1 MVIEMQR
8 WPGRGFL
15 FLGWFFFSVFI
26 TFFLGAEIKP
36 SHVRTVRIDTTKDD
50 YAAMIVQAVPEV
62 TTLHKISF
70 SSDVFFE
77 QDEFFYLTDLR
88 ESSQLTATQLV
99 EAVRTLI
106 KKNRFSI
113 ITLSLDSYDD
123 GVQLH
128 VDLVGF
134 WSFDRLKI
142 EGVLIGKDLY
152 KHQYSM
158 ELGDPFNEEL
168 HETLLE
174 KIRKDLKDK
183 GFFKSSVTSEIK
195 RDEKRKTVQVTLAV
209 NRGPSFTALLEPVTV
224 RAAADLSGHD
234 VEVITAYIE
243 RHCLHRLSRFGYNKQ
258 TINKAA
264 LAIRK
269 YLTAQGFLDAK
280 IELEERIQINTG
292 AVRISFIIDLHG
304 KKKCTFLGNHFFT
317 AAHLLEHIMS
327 LGPSSWLLPT
337 SMIQQDIIKLYTDK
351 GFRDVQVALQE
362 EPTELFFI
370 INEGTRSRLDKV
382 GIAGATLFTVDY
394 VVKTYFKELL
404 GQYCDEQAVQKAL
417 EAIGDAYTKQ
427 GFLDVSIPSIAWN
440 RSDKKGRYDVQIVI
454 DEGLRSS
461 IESIRIPGYE
471 QLEGK
476 GPCALPSDGTAKPFH
491 AACLHEQRAWLL
503 KQLGLQE
510 SMNLSIRHELK
521 RNGTK
526 IAILW
531 LVNRSTAPT
540 MKFGKTIVTGCSGF
554 PFALL
559 KREFCYNEDD
569 LWDQT
574 ALKNTLKR
582 IKALDVFVRV
592 HVCPHAPSIAQEKKA
607 VLVKVHKD
615 DRFEIRLRP
624 GVALQQLSKKLCFN
638 GLTYKLGGS
647 FIVKNPLNAGDQFR
661 VETDFTRSQQVFEI
675 SYRRP
680 WLFFWPLKT
689 IFKVYD
695 NKYQQPGCIGI
706 KKNVYQVAQQG
717 FLTSLTK
724 RHETYDASINL
735 GFEYMQT
742 IVQNKW
748 NEHGPFA
755 LSIARAIN
763 FEPQLLG
770 KKIPYAV
777 IEPTVVVNKVDN
789 NAFPRKGLLTVLSA
803 KGMFPVGRTAED
815 LYFIRLLVE
824 QSFYIPLRTLVMA
837 LRFRV
842 GHLFHK
848 DFASIMPTER
858 FYLGGANSIR
868 GYETD
873 LCPPLGVVDDHGE
886 RRLVPQGGK
895 SMVNLNIE
903 GRFPLY
909 GRLGG
914 VLFQDIGALTRS
926 TFLALKEEKLL
937 AATGFGLRYH
947 TPLGP
952 LRFDFGIKW
961 RAQVPHES
969 RYAWFLTFGH
979 AF

>member
-15 FLGWFFFSVFI
+15 FLRWFFFPVFI
-26 TFFLGAEIKP
+26 TFSLRVDAQEP
-36 SHVRTVRIDTTKDD
+36 HVRTVRIDTTKDD
-50 YAAMIVQAVPEV
+50 YAAMIAQALPDV

-77 QDEFFYLTDLR
+77 SDEFFYLTDLR
-88 ESSQLTATQLV
+88 DSSPLTAAQLI
-99 EAVRTLI
+99 EAVGTLI
-106 KKNRFSI
+106 KKNRFST
-113 ITLSLDSYDD
+113 ITLRLNPYAD
-123 GVQLH
+123 GIQLH

-134 WSFDRLKI
+134 WSFARLKI

-152 KHQYSM
+152 RHQYSM
-158 ELGDPFNEEL
+158 ELGEPFNEEL

-174 KIRKDLKDK
+174 KIRKGLKDR
-183 GFFKSSVTSEIK
+183 GFFNSSVTSEIK
-195 RDEKRKTVQVTLAV
+195 RDEKTKTVQVTLTI
-209 NRGPSFTALLEPVTV
+209 NRGASFTAVLEPVTV
-224 RAAADLSGHD
+224 RATADVSTHD
-234 VEVITAYIE
+234 SEVITAYIE
-243 RHCLHRLSRFGYNKQ
+243 RHCLHRLARFGYNKQ

-280 IELEERIQINTG
+280 IELEERIQISAG
-292 AVRISFIIDLHG
+292 MVRLSFIIDLHG
-304 KKKCTFLGNHFFT
+304 KKKCTFLGNQFFS

-327 LGPSSWLLPT
+327 LGPSSWLLPAT
-337 SMIQQDIIKLYTDK
+337 MVQQDIIKLYTDK
-351 GFRDVQVALQE
+351 GFRAVQVTLQE

-370 INEGTRSRLDKV
+370 INEGVRSRLSRV
-382 GIAGATLFTVDY
+382 GIVGATFFDTDY
-394 VVKTYFKELL
+394 IIKTYFKGML
-404 GQYCDEQAVQKAL
+404 GQYCDEQAVQKAI
-417 EAIGDAYTKQ
+417 EAVCDAYTKH
-427 GFLDVSIPSIAWN
+427 GFLDVTIPSLIWN
-440 RSDKKGRYDVQIVI
+440 CSDKPGRYDLQIVI

-476 GPCALPSDGTAKPFH
+476 GPCALPGDGTTQPFD
-491 AACLHEQRAWLL
+491 AACLYEQRAWIL

-510 SMNLSIRHELK
+510 SMNLSVRHELK
-521 RNGTK
+521 RTGTK
-526 IAILW
+526 IAIVW
-531 LVNRSTAPT
+531 LVNRSAAPT
-540 MKFGKTIVTGCSGF
+540 MKFGKTIITGCSEF

-559 KREFCYNEDD
+559 KRECRYNEGDP
-569 LWDQT
+569 WDQK
-574 ALKNTLKR
+574 ALKSTLTG
-582 IKALDVFVRV
+582 IKALDVFGRV
-592 HVCPHAPSIAQEKKA
+592 HVSPHAPSITQEKKA

-624 GVALQQLSKKLCFN
+624 GVALQQLSKKICFN

-661 VETDFTRSQQVFEI
+661 IETDFTRSQQVFEI

-680 WLFFWPLKT
+680 WLFSLPLKT

-706 KKNVYQVAQQG
+706 KKNVYQVTQQG
-717 FLTSLTK
+717 FLTSLTR

-755 LSIARAIN
+755 RSIARAIN

-777 IEPTVVVNKVDN
+777 IEPTVLVNKVDN
-789 NAFPRKGLLTVLSA
+789 NAFPRQGLMTVVSA

-824 QSFYIPLRTLVMA
+824 QSFYIPVRTFIMA

-848 DFASIMPTER
+848 NFASIMPTER

-868 GYETD
+868 AYETD

-886 RRLVPQGGK
+886 RQLVPQGGK
-895 SMVNLNIE
+895 SMANINIE
-903 GRFPLY
+903 GRFPLC

-914 VLFQDIGALTRS
+914 VLFQDIGGLSRT